1 MRDDTRAALTTVLGG
16 FGSPDTGERANAAAA
31 ADDFLR
37 KLGLSWKDIAD
48 AIEHMSAVE
57 NWSGGWFDRAPRADT
72 EWVRF
77 IDPQNRAGYGRWHQG
92 QALTVR
98 EHRTD
103 HHPLSRGGS
112 YFGAVNGN
120 ALYRHGKP
128 MLFRDIGKAQAAVE
142 KRAAEVFEVESCRRS
157 K

>member
-1 MRDDTRAALTTVLGG
+1 MRDDTRAALATVLGG

-37 KLGLSWKDIAD
+37 KLGLNWNDVVD

-57 NWSGGWFDRAPRADT
+57 NWQAGVSDRAPRADT
-72 EWVRF
+72 EWIRF
-77 IDPQNRAGYGRWHQG
+77 VDPQNRAGYGRWRRG

-142 KRAAEVFEVESCRRS
+142 KHAAEALEFDSIRRS